1 MSLLTLNHITMVYN
15 NGKPNAVKALS
26 DVSLSIGTGEMVAV
40 VGASGS
46 GKSTLLHILGGLL
59 RPTSG
64 TYTAE
69 RQAVSAHSPG
79 QMARFRNEKVGF
91 ILQDLGLLEERTV
104 LENVSLPLLFSRK
117 SMSKYTEE
125 VRGKLALL
133 NMEPYLNKQ
142 VSQLSG
148 GQKQRVAVAR
158 ALIMD
163 PLVILADEPTGALDS
178 ANAVQLFELF
188 RSLCNDGHTLVVATH
203 DEKLAKLCD
212 RIVQIADGR
221 VSSPLK
227 VN

>member
-1 MSLLTLNHITMVYN
+1 MSLLTLSNITMVYN
-15 NGKPNAVKALS
+15 LGKPNAVRALS
-26 DVSLSIGTGEMVAV
+26 EVSLSIEAGEMVAV

-64 TYTAE
+64 TYIAGE
-69 RQAVSAHSPG
+69 QAVSAHSPG

-91 ILQDLGLLEERTV
+91 VLQDFGLLEERTV

-117 SMSKYTEE
+117 SMSKYTEA

-133 NMEPYLNKQ
+133 NMEPYLNKR

-163 PLVILADEPTGALDS
+163 PMVILADEPTGALDS
-178 ANAVQLFELF
+178 ANALQLFELF

-203 DEKLAKLCD
+203 DDKLAKICD
-212 RIVQIADGR
+212 RIIQISDGK
-221 VSSPLK
+221 VSSPLQA
-227 VN
+227 N

>member
-15 NGKPNAVKALS
+15 QGKPNAVKALL
-26 DVSLSIGTGEMVAV
+26 DVSLSIGVGEMVAV

-64 TYTAE
+64 TYIAGE
-69 RQAVSAHSPG
+69 QAVTAYSAG

-91 ILQDLGLLEERTV
+91 VLQDFGLLEERTV
-104 LENVSLPLLFSRK
+104 LENVSLPMLFSPK
-117 SMSKYTEE
+117 SMGNYAAAVKC
-125 VRGKLALL
+125 KLTLL
-133 NMEPYLNKQ
+133 DMEPYLNKR

-178 ANAVQLFELF
+178 ANALQLFELF
-188 RSLCNDGHTLVVATH
+188 RSLCKDGHTLVVATH
-203 DEKLAKLCD
+203 DDKLAKICD
-212 RIVQIADGR
+212 RIIQISDGR

>member
-1 MSLLTLNHITMVYN
+1 MSLLTLNYITMVYN
-15 NGKPNAVKALS
+15 QGKPNAVKALL
-26 DVSLSIGTGEMVAV
+26 DVSLTIGAGEMVAV

-64 TYTAE
+64 TYIAGDQT
-69 RQAVSAHSPG
+69 VSAHSPG
-79 QMARFRNEKVGF
+79 QMARFRNEKIGF
-91 ILQDLGLLEERTV
+91 VLQDFGLLEERTV
-104 LENVSLPLLFSRK
+104 LENVSLPMLFSPKPMGNYADAVK
-117 SMSKYTEE
+117 S
-125 VRGKLALL
+125 KLTLL
-133 NMEPYLNKQ
+133 DMEPYLNKR

-178 ANAVQLFELF
+178 ANAIQLFELF

-203 DEKLAKLCD
+203 DMDLAAQCD
-212 RIVQIADGR
+212 RVIRLADGR
-221 VSSPLK
+221 VSPAA
-227 VN
+227 